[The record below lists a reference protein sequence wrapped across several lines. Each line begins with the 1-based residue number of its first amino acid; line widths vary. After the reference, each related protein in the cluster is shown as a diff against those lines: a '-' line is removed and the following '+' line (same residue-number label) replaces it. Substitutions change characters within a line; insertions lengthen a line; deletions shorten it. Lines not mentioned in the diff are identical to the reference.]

1 MEYLFHKNYLKNSRS
16 CRHFRRYARI
26 QCMKYIHGVP
36 LPSSFFKTFVK
47 RSRRVGGLG
56 GEKIEYIRSFIRC
69 SMSTTNDGFECYSR
83 GGFAK
88 FEHESLERGMREA
101 IVCGKVSRQ
110 NVNPTRGQGFTLHP
124 DLYLSTSDT
133 FHPSEEKSLQR
144 ILPTSFLPFVFS
156 IFISCESRSEMR
168 FW

>member
-36 LPSSFFKTFVK
+36 LLSSFFKTFVK

-110 NVNPTRGQGFTLHP
+110 NVNPTGGQGFTLHP

-133 FHPSEEKSLQR
+133 FHPSEEKSLY
-144 ILPTSFLPFVFS
+144 PKDPSNFLPSFRLQHFHFV
-156 IFISCESRSEMR
+156 
-168 FW
+168 WK

>member
-1 MEYLFHKNYLKNSRS
+1 MYITTHIIEQLEYIRTKHGIFISQKLLKNSRS
-16 CRHFRRYARI
+16 WRHFRSKICTYSMYEIYSR
-26 QCMKYIHGVP
+26 
-36 LPSSFFKTFVK
+36 SSSPFVLFQNVV
-47 RSRRVGGLG
+47 RVGGLG

-69 SMSTTNDGFECYSR
+69 STSTTNDGFECYSR

-133 FHPSEEKSLQR
+133 FHPSEEKSLY
-144 ILPTSFLPFVFS
+144 PKDPSNFLPF
-156 IFISCESRSEMR
+156 I
-168 FW
+168 